1 MQTQTSKVKGD
12 LPNITVIN
20 FNGDDAIALKKDGA
34 IIDSIGQA
42 GARVN
47 NIADVTLVRNSNVLT
62 GDKIIDDAFEPSVE
76 WTALSKDDS
85 SNLGIHGSAFENP
98 DDPKQGLQIHHLQG
112 AGHQSPMV
120 NEKVA
125 DIEGIVTYEYKIGSG
140 NYFHMQTPDIKGIT
154 IRTHQK
160 ESLFIQETREQM

>member
-1 MQTQTSKVKGD
+1 M
-12 LPNITVIN
+12 
-20 FNGDDAIALKKDGA
+20 
-34 IIDSIGQA
+34 GQA

-47 NIADVTLVRNSNVLT
+47 NLADVTLLRNSTVLS
-62 GDKIIDDAFEPSVE
+62 GDKIIDDAFDPSDE

-98 DDPKQGLQIHHLQG
+98 DDPEQGLQIHHLQG

-125 DIEGIVTYEYKIGSG
+125 DIEGIVTYHYKLEVEITSICKLLM
-140 NYFHMQTPDIKGIT
+140 NKKIT
-154 IRTHQK
+154 ILRHQK
-160 ESLFIQETREQM
+160 ES